1 MKKMS
6 SPKHKILESTL
17 WGDTGDQQKQ
27 IFALLD
33 CARDERIHPELIDS
47 GLVYNCLYPGILS
60 EGLAVVAPYL
70 VKLDPKA
77 EFTQWVIT
85 EGWGNSWGV
94 YLAAEVRHMFDLIY
108 HFRQLMRVRDERGKI
123 FYFRFYDPRILR
135 VYLPTCTKQELHTV
149 FGDVNNFYV
158 EDETGERVLDY
169 RFDGKS
175 LNQRK
180 MALEDT
186 EPLHEIENQFSKA
199 IKEDKTIRM
208 P

>member
-1 MKKMS
+1 MS
-6 SPKHKILESTL
+6 TAKRDNLQKIL
-17 WGDTGDQQKQ
+17 WGDDEAKLRP
-27 IFALLD
+27 IYALLD
-33 CARDERIHPELIDS
+33 CARDERIHSELKDS
-47 GLVYNCLYPGILS
+47 GLIYNCLYPGILS
-60 EGLAVVAPYL
+60 EGVAAVAPYL
-70 VKLDPKA
+70 VKLDSTA
-77 EFTQWVIT
+77 EFTHWIL
-85 EGWGNSWGV
+85 EDGWGNSWGI
-94 YLAAEVRHMFDLIY
+94 YLTAQVRTMFDLIY
-108 HFRQLMRVRDERGKI
+108 HFRQIIRVRDERGKI

-135 VYLPTCTKQELHTV
+135 VYVPTCTRQELRV
-149 FGDVNNFYV
+149 LFGDVNNVYM
-158 EDETGERVLDY
+158 EDETGEHVLDY